1 MKRAAIIIAA
11 SITILAGI
19 AVAGGGTVRHEQIV
33 VTIGATG
40 SATYTN
46 NTGYSHL
53 TITALHGLYNLDATN
68 QITAKRVTATGSY
81 TQTVGTVTCAAGNG
95 SQTTL
100 AVPTLLMADKLQITS
115 LIATNGTLLIEAD
128 RYDWR

>member
-19 AVAGGGTVRHEQIV
+19 AVAGGGTVRHEQNV

-53 TITALHGLYNLDATN
+53 TLTALHAFYNLEATN
-68 QITAKRVTATGSY
+68 QLTAVRVTATGTY
-81 TQTVGTVTCAAGNG
+81 TQTIATVTCTASNG

-100 AVPTLLMADKLQITS
+100 AVPTLLLGDKIQITS
-115 LIATNGTLLIEAD
+115 LIATNGTFMFEAD